1 MLYWSKQIVHSLFSG
16 CMAFLAVT
24 SVVNAGGRVFV
35 LDPRSLQGFGEPEQ
49 ACASQNARLASVEE
63 LRQAVV
69 ECFFSHCTRGWLYGG
84 TVGTTVCN
92 AEGSSLKAV
101 NVKTENATED
111 SAHLSAFCMKD
122 KAVICGD
129 PPSFPNARLQDHSG
143 FEMGDELLYTCT
155 PGYVM
160 PSGHSAFSL
169 LCDSCGEWYGTVRIC
184 IKGGTETHVD
194 YEDNLE
200 DSYEETDHDR
210 DSQEDIFRDTS
221 QDGKGIL
228 QQHETKFWVNVEENH
243 QDGHEVH
250 GIGVKVINSSRTFG
264 GTVDEVAM
272 REEDAFTV
280 HPRFEQD
287 STKLVRTGA
296 APATKEPVSLLSQKH
311 MFWFPSEAFQEEV
324 LPISSDSVTQATQRA
339 SGARSEESKENESQE
354 RLKSTDSVDQDD
366 HDDQDDHHHDD
377 DDHDDDDDKKD
388 RNKDQDDK
396 LYEDPGDDRDDND
409 DHDDNLRD
417 DLDIHEGDRT
427 DDHDDHN
434 DHNDPD
440 SRQEEDF
447 DDNVKQPTHYDDSDR
462 PDRNR
467 DDDDHD
473 DHYDM
478 GEHEDGSDRTKEDDD
493 HDDAYDDH
501 PSQEDHDDDHR
512 ENDGE
517 HPDDSEEQP
526 TSDDHDDGEEH
537 YDHDEDD
544 IHDDRDDKDGESYDD
559 HDSHEDDD
567 HHPHLIISVANERW
581 PNITQ
586 REAGSK
592 SSKDNTWLDG
602 YPVDLFDTENSDSTK
617 GQMGTRMAKTTDK
630 PNNVEVHKR
639 VPDISLSDGDVS
651 FTMAPI
657 SDQGREKKNWPGS
670 RTPATSSDHSE
681 SSNSPSNSDTL
692 DYDTQQV
699 APTHSWL
706 DDLTNH
712 PFLDH
717 GPAPPV
723 HDGNTFPGVIE
734 EHTVDNL
741 PGMMGEMEGEKR
753 KTICVGED
761 CPPHPPSSTTQGA
774 KVAAIIVAVCAVA
787 TAVIIG
793 VWCYRRKQQ
802 KSSLYEMNGKG
813 QSQSRQGQQ
822 IEMQQKV

>member
-1 MLYWSKQIVHSLFSG
+1 MLYCSKQIVQSLFFG
-16 CMAFLAVT
+16 CLAFLAVT
-24 SVVNAGGRVFV
+24 SVVNAEGRVFV
-35 LDPRSLQGFGEPEQ
+35 LDPSSLQGFGEPEQ

-63 LRQAVV
+63 LRQAVL

-111 SAHLSAFCMKD
+111 TAHLSAFCMKD
-122 KAVICGD
+122 KAVTCGD
-129 PPSFPNARLQDHSG
+129 PPSFPNAHLQDHSG

-169 LCDSCGEWYGTVRIC
+169 LCDSCGEWYGTVQIC
-184 IKGGTETHVD
+184 IKGATETHVD
-194 YEDNLE
+194 YEDKFE
-200 DSYEETDHDR
+200 DSYEETDHDH

-221 QDGKGIL
+221 QK
-228 QQHETKFWVNVEENH
+228 
-243 QDGHEVH
+243 
-250 GIGVKVINSSRTFG
+250 

-311 MFWFPSEAFQEEV
+311 MFWFPSEAFQEDV
-324 LPISSDSVTQATQRA
+324 PPIASDSVTQATQRA
-339 SGARSEESKENESQE
+339 SGALSEESKENESQE
-354 RLKSTDSVDQDD
+354 KLESTDFV
-366 HDDQDDHHHDD
+366 
-377 DDHDDDDDKKD
+377 
-388 RNKDQDDK
+388 
-396 LYEDPGDDRDDND
+396 DRD
-409 DHDDNLRD
+409 
-417 DLDIHEGDRT
+417 
-427 DDHDDHN
+427 
-434 DHNDPD
+434 
-440 SRQEEDF
+440 
-447 DDNVKQPTHYDDSDR
+447 
-462 PDRNR
+462 
-467 DDDDHD
+467 
-473 DHYDM
+473 
-478 GEHEDGSDRTKEDDD
+478 GEHEDGSDRTKEYDDG
-493 HDDAYDDH
+493 DATYDDH
-501 PSQEDHDDDHR
+501 PSQEDHDDDHKD
-512 ENDGE
+512 NDGE
-517 HPDDSEEQP
+517 HPDNSEHHP
-526 TSDDHDDGEEH
+526 KSDDHDDGEEH

-544 IHDDRDDKDGESYDD
+544 IHDDREDKDEESYDD

-567 HHPHLIISVANERW
+567 HHPHLIISVANERR

-586 REAGSK
+586 REAGK
-592 SSKDNTWLDG
+592 
-602 YPVDLFDTENSDSTK
+602 NSDSTK
-617 GQMGTRMAKTTDK
+617 GQMGTSMAKTTDK
-630 PNNVEVHKR
+630 PNDVEVRKR
-639 VPDISLSDGDVS
+639 VPHFSLSDGDIS
-651 FTMAPI
+651 FTMAPK

-670 RTPATSSDHSE
+670 RTPATSSDHLE
-681 SSNSPSNSDTL
+681 RSNSPSNSDTL

-699 APTHSWL
+699 PPTHSWL

-723 HDGNTFPGVIE
+723 HDGNTFPGVME
-734 EHTVDNL
+734 EHTVDDL

-793 VWCYRRKQQ
+793 VWCFRRKQQ

-813 QSQSRQGQQ
+813 QNQSRPGQQ

>member
-1 MLYWSKQIVHSLFSG
+1 MI
-16 CMAFLAVT
+16 
-24 SVVNAGGRVFV
+24 GRVFV
-35 LDPRSLQGFGEPEQ
+35 LDPSSLQGFGEPEQ

-63 LRQAVV
+63 LRQAVL

-111 SAHLSAFCMKD
+111 TAHLSAFCMKD
-122 KAVICGD
+122 KAVTCGD

-169 LCDSCGEWYGTVRIC
+169 LCDSCGQWYGTVQIC
-184 IKGGTETHVD
+184 IKGATETHVD
-194 YEDNLE
+194 YEDKFE
-200 DSYEETDHDR
+200 DSYEETDHDHDR
-210 DSQEDIFRDTS
+210 
-221 QDGKGIL
+221 
-228 QQHETKFWVNVEENH
+228 
-243 QDGHEVH
+243 
-250 GIGVKVINSSRTFG
+250 
-264 GTVDEVAM
+264 TVDEVAM

-324 LPISSDSVTQATQRA
+324 PPIASDSVTQATQRA
-339 SGARSEESKENESQE
+339 SGALSEESKEN
-354 RLKSTDSVDQDD
+354 
-366 HDDQDDHHHDD
+366 
-377 DDHDDDDDKKD
+377 
-388 RNKDQDDK
+388 
-396 LYEDPGDDRDDND
+396 
-409 DHDDNLRD
+409 
-417 DLDIHEGDRT
+417 
-427 DDHDDHN
+427 
-434 DHNDPD
+434 
-440 SRQEEDF
+440 
-447 DDNVKQPTHYDDSDR
+447 
-462 PDRNR
+462 
-467 DDDDHD
+467 DDDHD

-478 GEHEDGSDRTKEDDD
+478 GEHEDGSD
-493 HDDAYDDH
+493 
-501 PSQEDHDDDHR
+501 P
-512 ENDGE
+512 
-517 HPDDSEEQP
+517 
-526 TSDDHDDGEEH
+526 
-537 YDHDEDD
+537 
-544 IHDDRDDKDGESYDD
+544 
-559 HDSHEDDD
+559 
-567 HHPHLIISVANERW
+567 
-581 PNITQ
+581 
-586 REAGSK
+586 GSK
-592 SSKDNTWLDG
+592 STKDNTWLDG

-617 GQMGTRMAKTTDK
+617 GQMGSSMAKTTDK
-630 PNNVEVHKR
+630 PNDVEVRKR
-639 VPDISLSDGDVS
+639 VPHFSFSDGDIS
-651 FTMAPI
+651 FTMTPK
-657 SDQGREKKNWPGS
+657 SDQGRERKNWPGS
-670 RTPATSSDHSE
+670 RTPATSSDHLE
-681 SSNSPSNSDTL
+681 RSNSPSNSDTL

-699 APTHSWL
+699 PPTHSWL

-723 HDGNTFPGVIE
+723 HDGNTFPGVME
-734 EHTVDNL
+734 EHTVDDL

-793 VWCYRRKQQ
+793 VWCFRRKQQ

-813 QSQSRQGQQ
+813 QNQSRPGQQ

>member
-1 MLYWSKQIVHSLFSG
+1 MIGFPNHS
-16 CMAFLAVT
+16 
-24 SVVNAGGRVFV
+24 RVFV
-35 LDPRSLQGFGEPEQ
+35 LDPSSLQAFGKPEQ

-63 LRQAVV
+63 LRQVVV

-111 SAHLSAFCMKD
+111 TTHLSAFCMKD
-122 KAVICGD
+122 KAVTCGD

-143 FEMGDELLYTCT
+143 FEMGDELLYSCT

-169 LCDSCGEWYGTVRIC
+169 LCDSCGEWYGTVQIC
-184 IKGGTETHVD
+184 IK
-194 YEDNLE
+194 
-200 DSYEETDHDR
+200 DSYEETDHDH

-221 QDGKGIL
+221 QEGKGIL
-228 QQHETKFWVNVEENH
+228 QQQETKFWVN
-243 QDGHEVH
+243 
-250 GIGVKVINSSRTFG
+250 
-264 GTVDEVAM
+264 
-272 REEDAFTV
+272 EDAFTV

-324 LPISSDSVTQATQRA
+324 
-339 SGARSEESKENESQE
+339 
-354 RLKSTDSVDQDD
+354 
-366 HDDQDDHHHDD
+366 
-377 DDHDDDDDKKD
+377 
-388 RNKDQDDK
+388 
-396 LYEDPGDDRDDND
+396 
-409 DHDDNLRD
+409 
-417 DLDIHEGDRT
+417 
-427 DDHDDHN
+427 
-434 DHNDPD
+434 
-440 SRQEEDF
+440 
-447 DDNVKQPTHYDDSDR
+447 
-462 PDRNR
+462 
-467 DDDDHD
+467 
-473 DHYDM
+473 
-478 GEHEDGSDRTKEDDD
+478 
-493 HDDAYDDH
+493 
-501 PSQEDHDDDHR
+501 
-512 ENDGE
+512 
-517 HPDDSEEQP
+517 
-526 TSDDHDDGEEH
+526 
-537 YDHDEDD
+537 
-544 IHDDRDDKDGESYDD
+544 SYDD

-567 HHPHLIISVANERW
+567 HHPHLIISVANEPR

-586 REAGSK
+586 REEGSK
-592 SSKDNTWLDG
+592 STKDSTWLDG

-617 GQMGTRMAKTTDK
+617 GQMGTSMAKTTDK
-630 PNNVEVHKR
+630 PNDVEVRKR
-639 VPDISLSDGDVS
+639 VPHFSLSDGDTS
-651 FTMAPI
+651 FTMAPK
-657 SDQGREKKNWPGS
+657 SNQGREKKNWPGS
-670 RTPATSSDHSE
+670 RTPATSSDHLE
-681 SSNSPSNSDTL
+681 RSNSPSNSDTL

-699 APTHSWL
+699 PPTHSWL

-723 HDGNTFPGVIE
+723 HDGNTFPGVME
-734 EHTVDNL
+734 EHTVDDL

-813 QSQSRQGQQ
+813 QSQSRPGQQ

>member
-1 MLYWSKQIVHSLFSG
+1 MIGFPKVMFF
-16 CMAFLAVT
+16 FLPKI
-24 SVVNAGGRVFV
+24 
-35 LDPRSLQGFGEPEQ
+35 LLQSLQGFGEPEQ
-49 ACASQNARLASVEE
+49 ACASQNARLASAEE

-84 TVGTTVCN
+84 TVGTTVCSV
-92 AEGSSLKAV
+92 EGSSLKAV

-111 SAHLSAFCMKD
+111 TAHLSAFCMKD
-122 KAVICGD
+122 KTVTCGD

-169 LCDSCGEWYGTVRIC
+169 LCDSCGEWYGTVQIC
-184 IKGGTETHVD
+184 IK
-194 YEDNLE
+194 
-200 DSYEETDHDR
+200 EE
-210 DSQEDIFRDTS
+210 E
-221 QDGKGIL
+221 
-228 QQHETKFWVNVEENH
+228 H

-296 APATKEPVSLLSQKH
+296 APATKEPFSLLSQKH
-311 MFWFPSEAFQEEV
+311 MFWFPSETFQEEV
-324 LPISSDSVTQATQRA
+324 L
-339 SGARSEESKENESQE
+339 
-354 RLKSTDSVDQDD
+354 
-366 HDDQDDHHHDD
+366 
-377 DDHDDDDDKKD
+377 
-388 RNKDQDDK
+388 
-396 LYEDPGDDRDDND
+396 
-409 DHDDNLRD
+409 
-417 DLDIHEGDRT
+417 
-427 DDHDDHN
+427 
-434 DHNDPD
+434 
-440 SRQEEDF
+440 
-447 DDNVKQPTHYDDSDR
+447 
-462 PDRNR
+462 
-467 DDDDHD
+467 
-473 DHYDM
+473 
-478 GEHEDGSDRTKEDDD
+478 
-493 HDDAYDDH
+493 
-501 PSQEDHDDDHR
+501 
-512 ENDGE
+512 
-517 HPDDSEEQP
+517 
-526 TSDDHDDGEEH
+526 
-537 YDHDEDD
+537 
-544 IHDDRDDKDGESYDD
+544 YDD

-592 SSKDNTWLDG
+592 NSKDNTWLDG

-630 PNNVEVHKR
+630 PNNVEVRKR
-639 VPDISLSDGDVS
+639 VPHISLSDGDVS
-651 FTMAPI
+651 FTVAPK

-681 SSNSPSNSDTL
+681 LSNSDTL
-692 DYDTQQV
+692 DYATQQV

-761 CPPHPPSSTTQGA
+761 CPPHPPSSTIQGA